1 MSERISKAVLFVIC
15 MCIGTATN
23 AQPSL
28 PKILGNDMVLQ
39 QKKPVPIWGTA
50 GAGEKISVRFKQQI
64 KTTVA
69 GADGRWKIM
78 LDPLTASAKSAD
90 MKISGK
96 TTITLHNILVGEVWL
111 CSGQS
116 NMEYTMRKNS
126 KVVKTDSSAD
136 SPIDELKRARNPNI
150 RVFLVTSKNLRAPD
164 SLHQGWSVARDS
176 TLRSFSAA
184 GYFFAKELYA
194 KLHVPIGVISSAVPG
209 SAIEPWLSG
218 TIKAGNDPAAFN
230 STIAMDSSEP
240 GKFYPTMIKP
250 LAPFAIKGF
259 LWYQG
264 ETNCFQN
271 ETIEY
276 TYKMN
281 LLINGW
287 RSLWQS
293 ELPFYYVQLSPF
305 YYSKNKGKYP
315 LDEET
320 LPKFWEAQTLAM
332 DIPHTGMAVIND
344 LAKSPDDLH
353 PMGKWEV
360 GRRLAQWP
368 LAKDYGLKV
377 IPSGPRFKKMNI
389 DGSKIILQFDY
400 TGKGLMSKAGPLT
413 GFTIAGSNEQFVT
426 ANAVIEGDKVIVSS
440 PTVTN
445 PVNVRFAW
453 REDAQP
459 NFFNKDGL
467 PAIPFRTDHPLKF
480 EPIKF

>member
-1 MSERISKAVLFVIC
+1 MNEKYFKPLVIVVC
-15 MCIGTATN
+15 LCLALSTN
-23 AQPSL
+23 AQVSL

-39 QKKPVPIWGTA
+39 QKQPVPVWGTA
-50 GAGEKISVRFKQQI
+50 SAGEKISVRFNRQI
-64 KTTVA
+64 KNTLA
-69 GADGRWKIM
+69 GADGHWKVS
-78 LDPLTASAKSAD
+78 LDPLVASAKPAD
-90 MKISGK
+90 LVITGK
-96 TTITLHNILVGEVWL
+96 NTITLHNILVGEVWL

-136 SPIDELKRARNPNI
+136 SPIDELQRARNPNI
-150 RVFLVTSKNLRAPD
+150 RIFLVTSKNLKAPD
-164 SLHQGWSVARDS
+164 SLHKGWSVARDS
-176 TLRSFSAA
+176 ALRSFSAA

-194 KLHVPIGVISSAVPG
+194 KLQVPIGVISAAIPG
-209 SAIEPWLSG
+209 SAIEPWLGGS
-218 TIKAGNDPAAFN
+218 IKGGNDPAAFN
-230 STIAMDSSEP
+230 SAMTMDSTEP
-240 GKFYPTMIKP
+240 GKFYPTMIQP

-287 RSLWQS
+287 RKLWQS
-293 ELPFYYVQLSPF
+293 ELPFYYVQISPF

-320 LPKFWEAQTLAM
+320 LPKFWEAQTAAM
-332 DIPHTGMAVIND
+332 KIPHTGMAVITD

-353 PMGKWEV
+353 PNGKWEV

-368 LAKDYGLKV
+368 LAKDYGLKI

-389 DGSKIILQFDY
+389 DGNKIKLTFDY
-400 TGKGLMSKAGPLT
+400 IGKGLFSKSGPLT
-413 GFTIAGSNEQFVT
+413 GFTICGADKNYFVAD
-426 ANAVIEGDKVIVSS
+426 ANIEGDQVIVSS
-440 PTVTN
+440 PEVPD

-467 PAIPFRTDHPLKF
+467 PAIPFRTDNPLQF
-480 EPIKF
+480 EPIK